1 MEPILLIH
9 GGVCSRLPEA
19 GRQVEVAAVMQTA
32 LAAGMVVLRGDGS
45 ALDAVQAA
53 VAALEASGVL
63 NAGRGAVRDADGQVL
78 LDAMLME
85 GHTARV
91 GAVAGVQ
98 RVASPVALARAV
110 MERTGHV
117 LLIGAGAE
125 RLADEHGLLRV
136 GDDWFGAPPP
146 DQPVAHGTVG
156 AVARDVRGRLAAATS
171 TGGTTAKLP
180 GRVGDSPLAGAG
192 TWADDACA
200 VSATGVGEYF
210 IRSGFAHRVA
220 WDVGAG
226 RAVSRATQEGLA
238 RVATLGGWGGCIALA
253 ADGEAA
259 MPFIGAGMWRGYQR
273 GAAGPV
279 VAVGVDA

>member
-1 MEPILLIH
+1 
-9 GGVCSRLPEA
+9 
-19 GRQVEVAAVMQTA
+19 MQAA
-32 LAAGMVVLRGDGS
+32 LAAGMAVLRAEGS

-53 VAALEASGVL
+53 VASLEASGAL
-63 NAGRGAVRDADGQVL
+63 NAGKGAVRDAEGKVL

-91 GAVAGVQ
+91 GAVAAVE

-110 MERTGHV
+110 MEKTPHV
-117 LLIGAGAE
+117 LLIGAGAA
-125 RLADEHGLLRV
+125 RLADEQGLLRV
-136 GDDWFGAPPP
+136 GEDWFGAPPP

-210 IRSGFAHRVA
+210 IRAGFAHRVA
-220 WDVGAG
+220 WEVGAG
-226 RAVSRATQEGLA
+226 RPLSRAAAESLA

-253 ADGEAA
+253 SDGEPA

-273 GAAGPV
+273 GAAKPMI
-279 VAVGVDA
+279 AVGVDA